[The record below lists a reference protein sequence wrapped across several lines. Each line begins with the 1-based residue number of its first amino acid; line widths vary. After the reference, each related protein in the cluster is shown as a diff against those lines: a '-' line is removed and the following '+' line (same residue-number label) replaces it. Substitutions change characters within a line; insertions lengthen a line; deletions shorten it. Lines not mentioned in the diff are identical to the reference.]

1 MHREAG
7 GVEKPRPSAAL
18 SSHIVFGETA
28 KKTEKLPVSFCL
40 DLPQGPPTPQ
50 KERQGQLQGTD

>member
-28 KKTEKLPVSFCL
+28 KNREAACVFLPGSSPGTTNSPEGKTGAAP
-40 DLPQGPPTPQ
+40 GN
-50 KERQGQLQGTD
+50 